1 MSIFSTT
8 PISLFD
14 NGTRV
19 RTIAICLAGAAAAL
33 ALVPSG
39 AASAPMVP
47 MTASGQ
53 AVAPAEALPVP
64 GGAARP
70 FRRTALGKC
79 TGNACV
85 VTIYKVPAG
94 KQLQIEAITCG
105 GHQANAGF
113 RSFNLTTK
121 SQIATP
127 EDIVQHFRAFIPGPH
142 VGGPGYEDYFYGAAR
157 GPYFFKADERVF
169 ITSEGSASTCTVSG
183 YLVSLQ

>member
-1 MSIFSTT
+1 MLKTALT
-8 PISLFD
+8 AVLD
-14 NGTRV
+14 NAARV
-19 RTIAICLAGAAAAL
+19 RTIAICLVGSAAAMTVA
-33 ALVPSG
+33 PSG

-85 VTIYKVPAG
+85 VTIYKVPVG
-94 KQLQIEAITCG
+94 KQLQIVSITCG
-105 GHQANAGF
+105 GYQSSAGF
-113 RSFNLTTK
+113 RAFNLTTK
-121 SQIATP
+121 QQIITP
-127 EDIVQHFRAFIPGPH
+127 DDIVQHFKAFIPGPH
-142 VGGPGYEDYFYGAAR
+142 VGGPGYEDYFYGTAS

-169 ITSEGSASTCTVSG
+169 IVSEGSASTCTVSG